1 MPQFIVKGEYIELI
15 ALLKATG
22 MASSGGQAKLMVED
36 GLVKVNSE
44 SESRK
49 RRKVRKGDLVEVS
62 GIVFNIL

>member
-36 GLVKVNSE
+36 GLVKVNAE
-44 SESRK
+44 AESRK
-49 RRKVRKGDLVEVS
+49 RRKVRKGDQVEVS
-62 GIVFNIL
+62 GIVLNIL

>member
-62 GIVFNIL
+62 GIVYTIL